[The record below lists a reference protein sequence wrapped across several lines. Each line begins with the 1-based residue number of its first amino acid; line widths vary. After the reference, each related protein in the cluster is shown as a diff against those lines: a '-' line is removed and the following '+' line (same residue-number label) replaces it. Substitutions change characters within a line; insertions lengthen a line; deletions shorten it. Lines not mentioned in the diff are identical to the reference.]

1 MTKDLDIAVKAATE
15 AGKIQLECAGAAL
28 NIEVKC
34 DRSPVTHVD
43 KLCEAKIR
51 EIILGEFP
59 GDAFLG
65 EETGES
71 AAAPSNTRRW
81 IVDPID
87 GTRPFIRG
95 IPTHSV
101 LIALEEDGVPTV
113 GVIHLPAMGLTCRAS
128 RGGGAFLN
136 DERIS
141 VSPTENLSNAMGSV
155 LGITEYADQPPGHRL
170 IALTRAWDY
179 TYGFMDAYSYV
190 LLACGKL
197 DACVNLLDKPWDC
210 AAAACI
216 VTEAGGRFSD
226 INGEKTVHNGSIVL
240 TNGILHDQ
248 VLKVF
253 ANDMLKMTDTLFL
266 SSL

>member
-1 MTKDLDIAVKAATE
+1 MTKETDIAVKAAAE
-15 AGKIQLECAGAAL
+15 AGKIQLDCLGTAL
-28 NIEVKC
+28 DIERKG
-34 DRSPVTHVD
+34 DSSPVTRAD

-51 EIILGEFP
+51 EIILGAFP

-71 AAAPSNTRRW
+71 PPQPSNSRRW

-101 LIALEEDGVPTV
+101 LIALEEDGVPVV
-113 GVIHLPAMGLTCRAS
+113 GVIHLPGMGLTCRAVK
-128 RGGGAFLN
+128 GGGAFLN
-136 DERIS
+136 DVRIS
-141 VSPTENLSNAMGSV
+141 VSSTGSLSAAMGSV
-155 LGITEYADQPPGHRL
+155 LGITEYAYEKTGRQL
-170 IALTRAWDY
+170 IDLTRAWDY

-216 VTEAGGRFSD
+216 VTEAGGAFSD
-226 INGEKTVHNGSIVL
+226 IRGEKTVHNGSVVL
-240 TNGILHDQ
+240 TNGLLHGQIL
-248 VLKVF
+248 KF
-253 ANDMLKMTDTLFL
+253 FING
-266 SSL
+266 